1 MEKQNVV
8 DFNQFKNTK
17 VQGTQARVYELYV
30 QSLSNSQLE
39 IEVNNLLNI
48 FSEDN
53 YGDDYFTKGKL
64 ILKEISNRT
73 HHQVRPKLEEM
84 NAEVLK
90 LL

>member
-8 DFNQFKNTK
+8 DFEKFKNAKT
-17 VQGTQARVYELYV
+17 QGSEAKVYELYV

-39 IEVNNLLNI
+39 VEVNNLLNI

-64 ILKEISNRT
+64 ILKEISSRT
-73 HHQVRPKLEEM
+73 HHQVRTKLEEM
-84 NAEVLK
+84 NAEVLR

>member
-1 MEKQNVV
+1 MDKQNVV
-8 DFNQFKNTK
+8 DFSIFKNSK
-17 VQGTQARVYELYV
+17 HHGQKAKVYEEYV

-64 ILKEISNRT
+64 ILKEISSRT
-73 HHQVRPKLEEM
+73 DLRVRPKLEKM
-84 NAEVLK
+84 NAEVLR

>member
-8 DFNQFKNTK
+8 DLSKFKNLK
-17 VQGTQARVYELYV
+17 IQGSQTRVYEQYV

-53 YGDDYFTKGKL
+53 YGEDYFTKGKL

-84 NAEVLK
+84 NAEVLR